1 MKSGLVKY
9 SFWFG
14 VILCGIFLHE
24 DAVAQTEGQLLPTI
38 TVNNIDYPM
47 VSLPNITIVSKR
59 EFTDQIAQYRF
70 NQLKK
75 NLLAVYP
82 YAVKASVLYKELNE
96 AIAEKNKR
104 RDQKKYIKQKQNEL
118 EKEFSEPLKNLTT
131 TQGELLVKLISRYT
145 GKSVYDLISDYKN
158 PVSAFLWNGAG
169 KMWGYHLKEVYNPE
183 ENKDIEII
191 KRSIENSYT
200 R

>member
-1 MKSGLVKY
+1 MKSGFVKY

-118 EKEFSEPLKNLTT
+118 EKEFREPLKNLTT

-183 ENKDIEII
+183 ENKDIEIFM
-191 KRSIENSYT
+191 RSIENSYT

>member
-191 KRSIENSYT
+191 MRSIENSYT